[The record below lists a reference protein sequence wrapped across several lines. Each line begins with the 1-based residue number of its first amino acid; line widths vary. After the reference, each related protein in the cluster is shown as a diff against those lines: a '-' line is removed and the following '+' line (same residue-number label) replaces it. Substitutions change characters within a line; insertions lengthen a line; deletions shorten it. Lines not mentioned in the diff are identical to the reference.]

1 MTDRSDKYSNKYK
14 LSISNPKVFDA
25 VKMGISILIG
35 LTISFVILI
44 FVSNNPVNAIITILT
59 GPLTKTRYIGGVI
72 QSFIPY
78 AFAGLSAGVLF
89 KAGAFNMGSEG
100 VFILSG
106 VVITAIATSPITT
119 SSILHPILCYLGAI
133 VFGGTVMILPSLL
146 KAKFNTNEMVVSL
159 MLNSVY
165 AGVAAYLV
173 RTFLGTVQRGSN
185 SSKDYL
191 LTAKIG
197 NIYEPLKISVCL
209 FLLIAVTIILYL
221 VMTKSRLGY
230 QIRLA
235 GTNPSFANYSG
246 INAFKLSITTAAIAG
261 VLSAMGATTA
271 LLTQTSYYTPSQ
283 SLVGIGFSGML
294 LAMLGRNNPIG
305 IVIAAFLVK
314 YLEQGSQILYF
325 VDNKVPSE
333 IIAIIEGVIIMLV
346 SSQYFLRRFR
356 ERKLLEE
363 GLEEHAE

>member
-1 MTDRSDKYSNKYK
+1 MADRNDKYAKNYK

-25 VKMGISILIG
+25 VKMLISILIG
-35 LTISFVILI
+35 LAISFIILI
-44 FVSNNPVNAIITILT
+44 FISNNPVNAMVTILT
-59 GPLTKTRYIGGVI
+59 GPLTKTRYLGAVI

-89 KAGAFNMGSEG
+89 KAGGFNLGSEG
-100 VFILSG
+100 IFILSG
-106 VVITAIATSPITT
+106 VIVTAIASSPVTTSP
-119 SSILHPILCYLGAI
+119 ILHPILCYLGAMA
-133 VFGGTVMILPSLL
+133 FGGIVMMLPSFL
-146 KAKFNTNEMVVSL
+146 KAKFGTNEMVVSL

-173 RTFLGTVQRGSN
+173 RTFLGTTQRGSN

-197 NIYEPLKISVCL
+197 NLYEPLKISACL
-209 FLLIAVTIILYL
+209 ILLIIVTIILYL
-221 VMTKSRLGY
+221 VLTKSRLGY

-235 GTNPSFANYSG
+235 GTNPRFADYSG
-246 INAFKLSITTAAIAG
+246 ISAFKLSISTAAIAG
-261 VLSAMGATTA
+261 ILSGMGATTA
-271 LLTQTSYYTPSQ
+271 LLTQTSYYTPAQ

-305 IVIAAFLVK
+305 IVIASFLIK
-314 YLEQGSQILYF
+314 YLEQGTQILYF

-333 IIAIIEGVIIMLV
+333 IVAIIEGVIIMLV

-356 ERKLLEE
+356 ERKMLKE
-363 GLEEHAE
+363 GLEEHAG